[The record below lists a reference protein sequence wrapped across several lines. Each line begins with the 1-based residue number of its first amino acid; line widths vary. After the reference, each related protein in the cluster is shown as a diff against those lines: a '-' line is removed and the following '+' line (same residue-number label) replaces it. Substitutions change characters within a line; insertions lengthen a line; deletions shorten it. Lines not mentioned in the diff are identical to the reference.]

1 MLEEIAASQF
11 GFWIVAVMI
20 AAVDSSF
27 LLEPGKFAFS
37 ISRAN
42 QVHIRISSCPFTLR
56 NRELASSFACF
67 PFQLFF
73 ISDIRSVEQTRLQ
86 TFDAL
91 SRLRRLSRQTLIF
104 STLSAITM
112 LSLILGPCVA
122 AVSGI
127 EKSIMLLFLPLYLLA
142 IAASVLLWR
151 KRLRLGLSNRTVL
164 RISAEI
170 VFCPVLLANI
180 SKRISLAQET
190 RLNSYGLAAFTSS
203 PDRTLSEIRENI
215 RYHNGD

>member
-1 MLEEIAASQF
+1 MLEEIASSQF
-11 GFWIVAVMI
+11 GFWIVALLI

-37 ISRAN
+37 ISAAN
-42 QVHIRISSCPFTLR
+42 RVRLRISPAPFMLR
-56 NRELASSFACF
+56 NRELASSLVCF

-73 ISDIRSVEQTRLQ
+73 ISDIRSVEQTRPQ
-86 TFDAL
+86 TSDAL
-91 SRLRRLSRQTLIF
+91 SELRRLSRQTMIF
-104 STLSAITM
+104 SALSAVTTM
-112 LSLILGPCVA
+112 ALLLGPCVA
-122 AVSGI
+122 ALSGI

-151 KRLRLGLSNRTVL
+151 KRQRFGLSSNTVL

-170 VFCPVLLANI
+170 VFCPVLLVNI

-190 RLNSYGLAAFTSS
+190 RLNSYGLAAFTST
-203 PDRTLSEIRENI
+203 PDRTLSEIRDNI